1 MSQSSK
7 AYVFCHTPK
16 KAYFVKV
23 LSEPILLE
31 SPLEHVVADAFN
43 AEVAM
48 QNITNTQDAIDWLTW
63 TLVYRRIRQNPNYY
77 NMLSAS
83 EEHIKDYL
91 SELVEGA
98 FEDLQN
104 AHCISYDTKT
114 YATTPELLGR
124 IAKQYYV
131 NCSTLARFGSA
142 VETASKT
149 QVMKMRDILTT
160 LASSS

>member
-48 QNITNTQDAIDWLTW
+48 QNITNT
-63 TLVYRRIRQNPNYY
+63 
-77 NMLSAS
+77 
-83 EEHIKDYL
+83 
-91 SELVEGA
+91 
-98 FEDLQN
+98 
-104 AHCISYDTKT
+104 
-114 YATTPELLGR
+114 
-124 IAKQYYV
+124 
-131 NCSTLARFGSA
+131 
-142 VETASKT
+142 
-149 QVMKMRDILTT
+149 
-160 LASSS
+160 